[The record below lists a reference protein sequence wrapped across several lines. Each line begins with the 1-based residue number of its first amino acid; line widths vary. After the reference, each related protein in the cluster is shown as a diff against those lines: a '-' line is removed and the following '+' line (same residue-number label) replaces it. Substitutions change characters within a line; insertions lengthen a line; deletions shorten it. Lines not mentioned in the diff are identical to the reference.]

1 MLVKRQLALIFF
13 IRNSMSLIRGDKLS
27 LAFGPQILLD
37 KTSFA
42 IEERQKVCLVGRNGA
57 GKSTLLKIINGEI
70 QPDEGVINRSRS
82 HRIGF
87 LPQALPEKSDMSI
100 REFVESGLA
109 DVMQWVE
116 DYQTM
121 IMEDVN
127 NPRLEELEA
136 NINTHDGWTVET
148 RVNQTLTRLGLDGE
162 VIMST
167 LSGGWRRRAA
177 LAKALVL
184 EPDLLI
190 LDEPTN
196 HLDLSSI
203 QWLEEQLVNFKGA
216 LLFVSHDRH
225 FVNKVSNMIME
236 LDRGVLRF
244 YPGNYQ
250 AYTELKEQQLKE
262 EEKIN
267 SEFNK
272 RLAAEEVWIRQGI
285 KARRTRNEGRV
296 RALKKMREES
306 AARRFQQGTSTIK
319 ASVTTAG
326 SKMVAKMQDM
336 QTGYNKPLCLP
347 FTGFIQKGDKI
358 GILGDNGCGKTT
370 FIKTL
375 LGQIQPFSGSI
386 ETSDTLEVAYLDQL
400 REGVDLNKTV
410 SDNIADGKEFVM
422 VDGKERHVISYMQ
435 DFNFSPDNVRSP
447 ASSLSGGE
455 VNRLLLAKLFTRPAN
470 LFILDEP
477 TNDLDVETL
486 EILEQMLVEMK
497 ATVIIISHDR
507 LFLENCCSELLVFDN
522 QLPPLYETDSDQ
534 FQLIEIIGGYQEWQ
548 HYFKQAMPKPK
559 KVKIEKKS
567 ANTKTKAK
575 SVKLS
580 FKDQKALDELPLK
593 IEKAESKISQI
604 ETQMSAPDFYQNKVK
619 ADETLRELEKLQKT
633 LEKDYALWDELE
645 AKKQG

>member
-1 MLVKRQLALIFF
+1 
-13 IRNSMSLIRGDKLS
+13 MSLIRGDKLS
-27 LAFGPQILLD
+27 LAFGRQVILD
-37 KTSFA
+37 NASFA
-42 IEERQKVCLVGRNGA
+42 IEERQKVCLVGRNGT
-57 GKSTLLKIINGEI
+57 GKSTLLKLINSEMM
-70 QPDEGVINRSRS
+70 PDDGIINRSRS

-87 LPQALPEKSDMSI
+87 LPQALPEKSELSI

-109 DVMQWVE
+109 DVIQWVE
-116 DYQTM
+116 DYQTL

-127 NPRLEELEA
+127 NPRLESLEA

-148 RVNQTLTRLGLDGE
+148 RVNQTLSRLGLEGE
-162 VIMST
+162 IKMST

-203 QWLEEQLVNFKGA
+203 HWLEEQLVAFKGA

-225 FVNKVSNMIME
+225 FVNKVANTIME
-236 LDRGVLRF
+236 LDRGHLRF

-250 AYTELKEQQLKE
+250 AYTEMKEQQLKE
-262 EEKIN
+262 EEKVN
-267 SEFNK
+267 SEFDK
-272 RLAAEEVWIRQGI
+272 RLAAEEVWIRQGV

-296 RALKKMREES
+296 RALKKMRQES
-306 AARRFQQGTSTIK
+306 EARRSQVGASNIK
-319 ASVTTAG
+319 ASIMTAG
-326 SKMVAKMQDM
+326 SKIVARMDEM
-336 QTGYNKPLCLP
+336 QTGYDKALCLP

-375 LGQIQPFSGSI
+375 LGQIEAFSGTI

-410 SDNIADGKEFVM
+410 SDNIADGKEFVV
-422 VDGKERHVISYMQ
+422 VDGQERHVISYMQ
-435 DFNFSPDNVRSP
+435 DFNFTPDNVRAP

-522 QLPPLYETDSDQ
+522 KLPPLFEVDSDQ
-534 FQLIEIIGGYQEWQ
+534 FQIIEIVGGYQEWQ
-548 HYFKQAMPKPK
+548 HYSKQAMPIKK
-559 KVKIEKKS
+559 KVKTVKSVKTDVKK
-567 ANTKTKAK
+567 KA
-575 SVKLS
+575 VKLS
-580 FKDQKALDELPLK
+580 FKDQKALDELPKL
-593 IEKAESKISQI
+593 IEKKEKKVEEI
-604 ETQMSAPDFYQNKVK
+604 EAKMGLPDFYQEKVK
-619 ADETLRELEKLQKT
+619 ADEVLRALEKLQAE
-633 LEKDYALWDELE
+633 LEKDYELWDELE
-645 AKKQG
+645 AKREGL